1 MGPVKWSYFYLYLIL
16 DIDRRRVV
24 GWRVAH
30 AESAVHSKPL
40 AIILEPMANHGS
52 IKDAMAKHAVPPDQP
67 TLHADRGTAMEAK
80 ATALM
85 LADPGVVKSLGQA
98 AHLKRQ
104 PVLGGPLQ
112 DAEISAGIPQTVPNH
127 HCGPHILPP
136 LLRLVNARPSSRRHR
151 PDDA

>member
-1 MGPVKWSYFYLYLIL
+1 MV
-16 DIDRRRVV
+16 
-24 GWRVAH
+24 H
-30 AESAVHSKPL
+30 ADGFTGFNRLAPFIGDVHSTQYGTLRCRKR
-40 AIILEPMANHGS
+40 EPSTPSMANHGS

-104 PVLGGPLQ
+104 PVLGSPLQ

-127 HCGPHILPP
+127 H
-136 LLRLVNARPSSRRHR
+136 
-151 PDDA
+151 